1 MKPLHLGVL
10 ICLASAPVMA
20 QPGQKW
26 QPGFS
31 GDISLLA
38 GFTQTTSQFNTDNQT
53 TSSLLQPGEKKT
65 EALIA
70 PLGSLHYTFDG
81 ADKQLFFGT
90 SRSDVALGRFHV
102 ELGYRQS
109 LQQNGMLSISY
120 VPGLLSQN
128 TWQDPY
134 IENQPRKETD
144 SSIQGLRFQYEK
156 ILGSDFSVEVAAGQ
170 QKIDDE
176 KSGQEYFTP
185 QEQALLERESNIL
198 YLQGAYR
205 HTISAKRFLRSAVNY
220 TRIDADGKAMA
231 SHIYGAEIGL
241 VQLLPSSS
249 FALTLSYDRA
259 RFDDDNP
266 VFDQR
271 QMDDRWRAFLAYAY
285 NKPFGW
291 KNWGLVSLIG
301 YSDSNSTISFY
312 DEKSLVMTVGVN
324 YVF

>member
-1 MKPLHLGVL
+1 MKPLYLGLL

-38 GFTQTTSQFNTDNQT
+38 GFTQTTSQFNTDNEI
-53 TSSLLQPGEKKT
+53 TSSLSQSGEKKT
-65 EALIA
+65 EALIS
-70 PLGSLHYTFDG
+70 PLGSVQYTFNS

-90 SRSDVALGRFHV
+90 SHSDVALGRFHV

-109 LQQNGMLSISY
+109 LQQNGIISFSY

-134 IENQPRKETD
+134 LENQPRKKTD
-144 SSIQGLRFQYEK
+144 SNIQGLRFQYDN
-156 ILGSDFSVEVAAGQ
+156 ILGSDFSVEVATGQ
-170 QKIDDE
+170 QKIDNE
-176 KSGQEYFTP
+176 KSGQGNFTP
-185 QEQALLERESNIL
+185 QEQALLEREGNIL
-198 YLQGAYR
+198 YLEGAYR
-205 HTISAKRFLRSAVNY
+205 YPISAKRFLRSALNY
-220 TRIDADGKAMA
+220 TRIDADGEAMA
-231 SHIYGAEIGL
+231 SDVYGAEIGII
-241 VQLLPSSS
+241 QLLPSSS
-249 FALTLSYDRA
+249 LALTLSYDLA
-259 RFDDDNP
+259 HFDGNNP

-271 QMDDRWRAFLAYAY
+271 QQDDRWGAFLAYAY

-291 KNWGLVSLIG
+291 NNWGLVSLIG
-301 YSDSNSTISFY
+301 YNNSNSTISFY

-324 YVF
+324 YTF